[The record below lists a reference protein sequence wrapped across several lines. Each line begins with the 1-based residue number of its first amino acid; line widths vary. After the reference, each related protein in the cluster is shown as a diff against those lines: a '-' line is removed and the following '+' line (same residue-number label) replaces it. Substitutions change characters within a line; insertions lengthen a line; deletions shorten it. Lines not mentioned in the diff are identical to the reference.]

1 MKKTLSL
8 ILTAVFLAVCLVP
21 GLGLLFTGGSD
32 AAANEILPAAP
43 VLSADGTFNPD
54 VLSDTAAY
62 VDGRFSL
69 RLECIT
75 AWAKLNAALFHSSTA
90 ENVLIGSDGWLF
102 YAPTLDDYTGD
113 APMTAREIY
122 CAARTLYLLQEY
134 AESRG
139 GDFLFTAAPNKNTL
153 YPEYMPARTRLGG
166 VSNMDALYA
175 RLDEM
180 DVSYLDLRDIFSQKA
195 EPLYFKTDSHWNAKG
210 AALAA
215 DALLAA
221 LGRQSDFYAAAVPAG
236 NTHRGDLYEML
247 YPAGKMLEEDF
258 AYAPGFSFTANT
270 DNPNRVTITTE
281 NAAGN
286 GALLCYRDSFGRN
299 LYPYLAESFAAAEFS
314 RRNEYTGETLP
325 EGGTLVIELVER
337 NLRYLVEYDSLAP
350 APVRQLSFAEPA
362 AEGAGR
368 ALLTESEGTEGYTV
382 FSGTWDGVT
391 PDDDSAV
398 YVLSGGTLYEAVP
411 RPDGFILSLPDGSA
425 LDAVYAA
432 ADGRFFRLS
441 AVYAID

>member
-1 MKKTLSL
+1 MATFSNTATLTYNDRTIQSNTVTGEITPTL
-8 ILTAVFLAVCLVP
+8 GITKTAVGDRYAHGDTVTYAVSVTNSGDTAYTAATLTDNLGAYPFGTRSLVP
-21 GLGLLFTGGSD
+21 LT
-32 AAANEILPAAP
+32 
-43 VLSADGTFNPD
+43 
-54 VLSDTAAY
+54 Y
-62 VDGRFSL
+62 VPGSL
-69 RLECIT
+69 RLYQNGVLQTAPVVSGENPLVIDGIT
-75 AWAKLNAALFHSSTA
+75 VPAGG
-90 ENVLIGSDGWLF
+90 NVLIV
-102 YAPTLDDYTGD
+102 YATRVNQFAPLGIAGDNDASVTNTATLT
-113 APMTAREIY
+113 
-122 CAARTLYLLQEY
+122 
-134 AESRG
+134 
-139 GDFLFTAAPNKNTL
+139 
-153 YPEYMPARTRLGG
+153 
-166 VSNMDALYA
+166 
-175 RLDEM
+175 
-180 DVSYLDLRDIFSQKA
+180 
-195 EPLYFKTDSHWNAKG
+195 
-210 AALAA
+210 

-270 DNPNRVTITTE
+270 DNPDRVTITTE

-350 APVRQLSFAEPA
+350 APVRELSFAEPA

-368 ALLTESEGTEGYTV
+368 ALLTESAGTEGYTV

-432 ADGRFFRLS
+432 ADGSFFRLS